1 MVDKSPE
8 LVLKPVKTSNLYK
21 RRMEE
26 KTKSSLSDNEADDL
40 DELLSNLSPNSIKA
54 SNLMKPAPIPRNL
67 VKNGDDSTYS
77 ILTPVNKNIAVP
89 LDYARLIYRMHS
101 SIFTFNM
108 INFNIFSFY
117 FTVKCTRAPDVC
129 AVTTGSNLTKRLSIL
144 MVNYGIHNVSCKYI
158 F

>member
-8 LVLKPVKTSNLYK
+8 LVLQPVKTSNLYK

-40 DELLSNLSPNSIKA
+40 DELLSNLSPNSIKT
-54 SNLMKPAPIPRNL
+54 SNLMKPVPIPRNL

-77 ILTPVNKNIAVP
+77 ILTPVNKNIAIP
-89 LDYARLIYRMHS
+89 LDYARLIYRMNS
-101 SIFTFNM
+101 STFIFITTNSNTF
-108 INFNIFSFY
+108 FFY

-129 AVTTGSNLTKRLSIL
+129 AVTTGLNLTKRL
-144 MVNYGIHNVSCKYI
+144 
-158 F
+158 